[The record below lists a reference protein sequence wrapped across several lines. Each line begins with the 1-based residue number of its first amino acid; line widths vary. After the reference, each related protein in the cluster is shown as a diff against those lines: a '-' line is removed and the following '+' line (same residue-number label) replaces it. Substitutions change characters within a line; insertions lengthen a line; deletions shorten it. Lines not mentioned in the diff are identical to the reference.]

1 MGLGSAGVR
10 ALPRDDSSDLDFLLF
25 RQHDVLSRVQAL
37 AHFTEKAIR
46 HRLDTGRWQRPRR
59 GVYVLRHASDDDDQR
74 RWIAV
79 LAGPEG
85 TVTAGRTA
93 LAQFG
98 LRGFHVH
105 AIHLLMPSAVRDRDT
120 PHDVIVH
127 RTRLL
132 EASDVHDLGSPPCTM
147 PARSVVDAAQWAR
160 SDDEARAVVAAAVQQ
175 RLVNA
180 ADLRA
185 TLARLS
191 SVRRRPV
198 ITLAV
203 NDAAGGAGSLPE
215 VQFLALC
222 RRGGL
227 PRPRLQVSRR
237 DRDGR
242 QRYLDALFEPY
253 GVHVEIDG
261 VQHLDVRAYWAD
273 MRRQNAVWV
282 SGERVLRFPAWA
294 VRNQPD
300 EVLETVC
307 TALRA
312 AGWPG

>member
-1 MGLGSAGVR
+1 MRTV
-10 ALPRDDSSDLDFLLF
+10 PNDDSSDLDFLLF
-25 RQHDVLSRVQAL
+25 RQHDVLSRTQAL
-37 AHFTEKAIR
+37 AHFTEKAVR
-46 HRLDTGRWQRPRR
+46 HRLATGRWQRPRR
-59 GVYVLRHASDDDDQR
+59 GVYVLRSAPGDDDQR

-105 AIHLLMPSAVRDRDT
+105 AIHLLMPSAARDRDT
-120 PHDVIVH
+120 PSDVIVH

-132 EASDVHDLGSPPCTM
+132 DATEVHDLGSPPCTM
-147 PARSVVDAAQWAR
+147 PARAVVDAAQWAR
-160 SDDEARAVVAAAVQQ
+160 SDDEARALVAAAVQQ

-180 ADLRA
+180 ADLR
-185 TLARLS
+185 TVLARLS

-215 VQFLALC
+215 AQFLALC

-227 PRPRLQVSRR
+227 PRPRLQVSRC
-237 DRDGR
+237 DGDGR

-253 GVHVEIDG
+253 GVHAEIDG
-261 VQHLDVRAYWAD
+261 AQHLDVRAYWAD
-273 MRRQNAVWV
+273 MRRQNALWV
-282 SGERVLRFPAWA
+282 KGDRVLRFPAWA

-300 EVLETVC
+300 EVLATVRA
-307 TALRA
+307 ALRA
-312 AGWPG
+312 AGWPGR

>member
-1 MGLGSAGVR
+1 M
-10 ALPRDDSSDLDFLLF
+10 PRDDSSDLDFLLF
-25 RQHDVLSRVQAL
+25 RQHDVLSRAQAL
-37 AHFTEKAIR
+37 AYFSEKAIR
-46 HRLDTGRWQRPRR
+46 HRLATGRWQRPRR
-59 GVYVLRHASDDDDQR
+59 GVLVLRDTPGDDDQR

-79 LAGPEG
+79 LAGPAG

-93 LAQFG
+93 LAQLG

-105 AIHLLMPSAVRDRDT
+105 AIHLLMPSATRDRDT
-120 PHDVIVH
+120 PHDVIIH
-127 RTRLL
+127 RTRRL
-132 EASDVHDLGSPPCTM
+132 EASEVHDLGSPPCTM

-160 SDDEARAVVAAAVQQ
+160 SDDEARAIVAAAVQQ
-175 RLVNA
+175 RLVDA

-185 TLARLS
+185 VLARLS

-198 ITLAV
+198 IMLAV
-203 NDAAGGAGSLPE
+203 NDAAGGAGSLAE
-215 VQFLALC
+215 AQFLAVC

-237 DRDGR
+237 DGDGR
-242 QRYLDALFEPY
+242 QRYLDALFEQY
-253 GVHVEIDG
+253 GVHAEIDG
-261 VQHLDVRAYWAD
+261 AQHLDVRAYWAD

-282 SGERVLRFPAWA
+282 RGERVLRFPAWA

-300 EVLETVC
+300 EVLETVRA
-307 TALRA
+307 ALRA